1 MRYLFSAG
9 ASAGVLPLINAI
21 GIAPTNAIAAA
32 ISWLGFTLVLATIRW
47 GPTWRAGVEDRGAA
61 RSERRAGAKAPEER
75 VRIEKMS
82 RDAEKD
88 EDRVQTLPAGIEAS
102 RRTSM
107 TLHEKA

>member
-47 GPTWRAGVEDRGAA
+47 GPAWRAGVEERGAA
-61 RSERRAGAKAPEER
+61 RSERRAAAKAPEER
-75 VRIEKMS
+75 ARVE

-88 EDRVQTLPAGIEAS
+88 EDRVQPLPAGIEAS